1 MSIQLNKSVGIAC
14 LSVLLQF
21 GVSAQNTTPNVSSD
35 KPIPSSDPTT
45 KSSNEKNPTNTR
57 DEARPE
63 GVISEPRVGIK
74 NPSPEL
80 KMAPNEV
87 KLNSASFSLPEINL
101 SDSKTF
107 RATAYALKGRTRSGA
122 YVRRG
127 VIAAD
132 PRILPLGSVVQ
143 VTAGKYSGVYTV
155 HDTGG
160 KIKGD
165 IIDVWMPTN
174 KEARQFGRRK
184 VKLQV
189 IKLGKTRIKH

>member
-74 NPSPEL
+74 SPLPEL
-80 KMAPNEV
+80 KMAPSEV
-87 KLNSASFSLPEINL
+87 KLNGASFSLPEINL

-107 RATAYALKGRTRSGA
+107 RATAYALKGRTRTGV

-143 VTAGKYSGVYTV
+143 LTAGKYSGVYTV

-165 IIDVWMPTN
+165 IIDVWMPSN

-189 IKLGKTRIKH
+189 IKLGKTRIKR